1 MANYSNG
8 KIYKILNDVDGEVY
22 IGSTTQLL
30 CKRMALHR
38 DRRHKLHMGELYRHM
53 AAIGAEHFY
62 IELIE
67 NYPCNNCEE
76 LRAREGFYIREIGT
90 LNKQVAGRTKKE
102 YESIRNKKR
111 NETVWCDT
119 CSTTIPKK
127 DISRHRKPWMHQ
139 YYQNNNKC
147 PQSVL
152 I

>member
-8 KIYKILNDVDGEVY
+8 EIYKILNDVDDEVY

-67 NYPCNNCEE
+67 
-76 LRAREGFYIREIGT
+76 
-90 LNKQVAGRTKKE
+90 
-102 YESIRNKKR
+102 SIRVIIARSFTLGKVSIYER
-111 NETVWCDT
+111 
-119 CSTTIPKK
+119 
-127 DISRHRKPWMHQ
+127 
-139 YYQNNNKC
+139 
-147 PQSVL
+147 
-152 I
+152 